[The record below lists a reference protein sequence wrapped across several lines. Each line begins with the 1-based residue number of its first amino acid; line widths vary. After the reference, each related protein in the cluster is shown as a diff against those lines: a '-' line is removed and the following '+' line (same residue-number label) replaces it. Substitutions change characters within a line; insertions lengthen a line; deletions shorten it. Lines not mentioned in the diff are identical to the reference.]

1 MTLTPATALAAFAAG
16 GVGSYIGSMATDP
29 YETLGVSRTAT
40 QDEIRTAFRKIAKKN
55 HPDLNPGD
63 SAAEDRF
70 KAANAAN
77 EILSDADRRAKFDRG
92 EIDAAGQERQ
102 AQRPDRQYYRDF
114 AQGSAG
120 ARYGAGAGLDPEDLG
135 DIFGEYFSS
144 REPGGSRPRKGAD
157 RRYRLE
163 VPFLSAING
172 ATERLTLP
180 TGETVD
186 VRIPAGIE
194 DGQALRLRG
203 KGDPGRNGGPD
214 GDALIEVGIVPHRSF
229 RRAGRNVE
237 LDLPVTLAEVVLGGK
252 VPVPTPR
259 GEVNLMIPAG
269 SEAGAR
275 LRLRGRGV
283 AEAGGT
289 AAGDMFVT
297 LSLVAGPRDG
307 ALETALREWQE
318 RHPDFDPREAVRR
331 SA

>member
-1 MTLTPATALAAFAAG
+1 
-16 GVGSYIGSMATDP
+16 MANDP
-29 YETLGVSRTAT
+29 YQTLGVSRTAT
-40 QDEIRTAFRKIAKKN
+40 SDEIRSAFRTIAKKN

-63 SAAEDRF
+63 KGAEDRF

-77 EILSDADRRAKFDRG
+77 EILSDPERRAKFDRG

-102 AQRPDRQYYRDF
+102 ARPERQYYRDF
-114 AQGSAG
+114 AGGEAGS
-120 ARYGAGAGLDPEDLG
+120 RYGNGEGIDPESLG
-135 DIFGEYFSS
+135 DIFGEYFG
-144 REPGGSRPRKGAD
+144 RETGGTRPRKGAD

-180 TGETVD
+180 GGETVD

-194 DGQALRLRG
+194 DGQSLRLRG
-203 KGDPGRNGGPD
+203 KGDPGRLGGPD
-214 GDALIEVGIVPHRSF
+214 GDALIEVAVASHPVY
-229 RRAGRNVE
+229 RRVGRNVE
-237 LDLPVTLAEVVLGGK
+237 VDLPVTLAEAVGGAR

-259 GEVNLMIPAG
+259 GEVNLAIPAG
-269 SEAGAR
+269 SDAGAR

-283 AEAGGT
+283 AESGGE

-297 LSLVAGPRDG
+297 LRLVVGPRDA

-318 RHPDFDPREAVRR
+318 RHPDFDPREALRR

>member
-1 MTLTPATALAAFAAG
+1 
-16 GVGSYIGSMATDP
+16 MATDP

-114 AQGSAG
+114 AQGSGG

-214 GDALIEVGIVPHRSF
+214 GDALIEVGVVPHGSF
-229 RRAGRNVE
+229 RRVGRNVE
-237 LDLPVTLAEVVLGGK
+237 LDLPVTLAEAVLGGK

-283 AEAGGT
+283 AESGGT

-297 LSLVAGPRDG
+297 LLLVAGPRDG

-318 RHPDFDPREAVRR
+318 RHADFDPREAVRR
-331 SA
+331 SV

>member
-1 MTLTPATALAAFAAG
+1 
-16 GVGSYIGSMATDP
+16 MATNP

-40 QDEIRTAFRKIAKKN
+40 QDEIRTAFRKTAKKN

-63 SAAEDRF
+63 TAAEDRF

-77 EILSDADRRAKFDRG
+77 EILSEPERRAKFDRG

-120 ARYGAGAGLDPEDLG
+120 ARYGASGGAAGLDPDDLG

-180 TGETVD
+180 AGETVD

-214 GDALIEVGIVPHRSF
+214 GDALIEIGIGAHKSF
-229 RRAGRNVE
+229 RRVGRNVE
-237 LDLPVTLAEVVLGGK
+237 LDLPVTVAEVVLGSR
-252 VPVPTPR
+252 VAVPTPR
-259 GEVNLMIPAG
+259 GEVNLTIAAG

-283 AEAGGT
+283 AEAGST

-297 LSLVAGPRDG
+297 LTLVAGPRDE

-318 RHPDFDPREAVRR
+318 RHPDFDPREALRR

>member
-1 MTLTPATALAAFAAG
+1 
-16 GVGSYIGSMATDP
+16 MATDP

-114 AQGSAG
+114 AQGSGG
-120 ARYGAGAGLDPEDLG
+120 ARYGAGAGVDPEDLG

-203 KGDPGRNGGPD
+203 KGDPGRNGGPE
-214 GDALIEVGIVPHRSF
+214 GDALIEVGVVPHQSF

-237 LDLPVTLAEVVLGGK
+237 LDLPVTLAEAVLGGK

-283 AEAGGT
+283 AEAGST

-297 LSLVAGPRDG
+297 LQLVAGPRDE
-307 ALETALREWQE
+307 ALEAALREWRE

>member
-1 MTLTPATALAAFAAG
+1 
-16 GVGSYIGSMATDP
+16 MATDP
-29 YETLGVSRTAT
+29 YQTLGVSRTAT
-40 QDEIRTAFRKIAKKN
+40 QDEIRSAFRKIAKKN

-63 SAAEDRF
+63 SAAEERF

-77 EILSDADRRAKFDRG
+77 EILSDTDRRAKFDRG

-120 ARYGAGAGLDPEDLG
+120 ARYGAGVDPDDLG
-135 DIFGEYFSS
+135 DIFGDYFAS
-144 REPGGSRPRKGAD
+144 REAGGSRPRKGAD
-157 RRYRLE
+157 RRYRLD

-180 TGETVD
+180 AGETVD
-186 VRIPAGIE
+186 VRIPPGIE

-203 KGDPGRNGGPD
+203 KGDPGRNGGAD
-214 GDALIEVGIVPHRSF
+214 GDALIEIGVLPHRSF
-229 RRAGRNVE
+229 RRVGRDVE
-237 LDLPVTLAEVVLGGK
+237 LDLPVTLAEAALGGK

-269 SEAGAR
+269 SEAGSR

-283 AEAGGT
+283 AEASGA

-297 LSLVAGPRDG
+297 LTLVAGPRDE
-307 ALETALREWQE
+307 ALETALREWQA

-331 SA
+331 SV

>member
-1 MTLTPATALAAFAAG
+1 
-16 GVGSYIGSMATDP
+16 MATDP
-29 YETLGVSRTAT
+29 YQTLGVSRTAT
-40 QDEIRTAFRKIAKKN
+40 QDEIRAAFRKIAKKN

-63 SAAEDRF
+63 TAAEDRF

-77 EILSDADRRAKFDRG
+77 EILSDTDRRAKFDRG
-92 EIDAAGQERQ
+92 EIDATGQERQ
-102 AQRPDRQYYRDF
+102 AQRPDRQYYRDY

-120 ARYGAGAGLDPEDLG
+120 ARYGAAAGIDPDDLG

-144 REPGGSRPRKGAD
+144 REPGGSRPRKGTD

-180 TGETVD
+180 AGETVE
-186 VRIPAGIE
+186 VRIPAGID
-194 DGQALRLRG
+194 DGQSLRLRG

-214 GDALIEVGIVPHRSF
+214 GDALIEIGIVPHKAF
-229 RRAGRNVE
+229 RRVGRNVE

-283 AEAGGT
+283 AEAGAV

-297 LSLVAGPRDG
+297 LTLVAGPRDE
-307 ALETALREWQE
+307 ALEAALREWQG
-318 RHPDFDPREAVRR
+318 RHPDFDPREGVRK